1 MVHSSASLLALSF
14 SFFTLRELRSLRGI
28 GDCQWA
34 VMTEMEG
41 LETFSEVSECM
52 RCNYYVMSWNVN
64 SSQHI
69 RPKEFGPQGR
79 SSALCSNDSTI
90 TRNILRI
97 RVSLEIVFKP
107 TVHSF
112 ELS

>member
-1 MVHSSASLLALSF
+1 MVHSVASLLALSF
-14 SFFTLRELRSLRGI
+14 SFLTLLQEHSLRGI
-28 GDCQWA
+28 VGCQWA
-34 VMTEMEG
+34 VMTEIEG

-69 RPKEFGPQGR
+69 HPKEFGPQGR
-79 SSALCSNDSTI
+79 SSALCSNDPAI
-90 TRNILRI
+90 TGNILRI
-97 RVSLEIVFKP
+97 YVSLEIVFKL